1 MKTVDQTLE
10 QLDNLLDDVEELIQQ
25 LPFKPE
31 RKRQIVSM
39 IYDLWMEIEHDA
51 DLPPADFS

>member
-10 QLDNLLDDVEELIQQ
+10 QLDNLLDDVEELIQE
-25 LPFKPE
+25 LPLKPE

-39 IYDLWMEIEHDA
+39 VYDLWMEIEHDA

>member
-10 QLDNLLDDVEELIQQ
+10 QLDNLFDDVEELIQQ

>member
-10 QLDNLLDDVEELIQQ
+10 QLDNLLDDVEELIQE

-31 RKRQIVSM
+31 RKKQIASM
-39 IYDLWMEIEHDA
+39 VYDLWMEIEHDA
-51 DLPPADFS
+51 DLLLADFS